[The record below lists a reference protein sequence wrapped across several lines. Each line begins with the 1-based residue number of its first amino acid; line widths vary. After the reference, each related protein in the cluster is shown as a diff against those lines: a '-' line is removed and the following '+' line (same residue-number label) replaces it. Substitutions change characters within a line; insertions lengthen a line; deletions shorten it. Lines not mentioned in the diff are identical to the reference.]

1 MEIPNLPTIPE
12 SIITS
17 SENLLSKLFGP
28 TLSEIGQNYADK
40 IRYRRFRNQVE
51 IFAKASD
58 FLKAKGINAK
68 PIALKHLTP
77 LIELSSLEED
87 PKIQEKWANIIANLS
102 TYNSMEIFNRNCIN
116 LLNIL
121 SPEEIYI
128 LDYLN
133 DEFIKQ
139 KGEVFLERNNV
150 LMLNDYRDILSEDIS
165 FNPWDLGKK
174 FNFDD
179 FKVKL
184 FIENLVSLGLLQHE
198 EIELEDDELIK
209 SYDVHLSYLAIYFV
223 RLCKYS

>member
-1 MEIPNLPTIPE
+1 MDITNLPTIPE
-12 SIITS
+12 SVIS
-17 SENLLSKLFGP
+17 SGENLLSKLFGP
-28 TLSEIGQNYADK
+28 TLTEIGQNYADK
-40 IRYRRFRNQVE
+40 IRYRRFKNQVE
-51 IFAKASD
+51 IFAKAND
-58 FLKAKGINAK
+58 FLKEKGINAK

-77 LIELSSLEED
+77 LIELSSLEEN
-87 PKIQEKWANIIANLS
+87 PKIQVKWANIIANLA
-102 TYNSMEIFNRNCIN
+102 TYDSMEIFNGNCIN

-133 DEFIKQ
+133 DEFVKQ
-139 KGEVFLERNNV
+139 KGEVFEKRNSV
-150 LMLNDYRDILSEDIS
+150 LLMKDYRDVLSEDIS

-179 FKVKL
+179 FKMKL

-198 EIELEDDELIK
+198 EIELEEDELIK

-223 RLCKYS
+223 RLCKYT